1 MFYRIND
8 KMFNENLAT
17 LKSPDR
23 QAKCMRIQ
31 FEIKEKLPDI
41 ISEILHSDKW
51 LTLVRDENHG
61 LRRVTIKDPYFDSE
75 ACVDI
80 WEHEIHVTTAWSN
93 YTYRIYQ
100 KGNSVWCEYIG
111 AYRGLLEQNLLPTMT
126 PKENILDSEVLN
138 SSLFGDRKETLRNY
152 SAENLKLKNFR
163 RDNFAAEYQLASPQD
178 HPKIVFRLI

>member
-1 MFYRIND
+1 
-8 KMFNENLAT
+8 
-17 LKSPDR
+17 
-23 QAKCMRIQ
+23 MRIQ

-41 ISEILHSDKW
+41 ISERLHSDKW

-178 HPKIVFRLI
+178 HPKIVYDEFIKEGVPIPPPEDRKEKSGN